1 MAEDIET
8 QLKVE
13 LDTSGIE
20 DLDKFIEQ
28 IDKRMKKSLAFYD
41 AETRKIQEIHKIA
54 DKQAQDRY
62 TTESKGFR
70 QSHGEMIK
78 LNKSAKETA
87 ELFGSL
93 FKEPVKFKDFPQAKI
108 APDVLEAMEPDLGAE
123 MIEAASG
130 VRETITNLQK
140 ASKST
145 TDFQKEWRK
154 GLTGV
159 LIDLHW
165 FRILASQSKVM
176 SVQFTQM
183 GKALGFLL
191 DMALLPLLPAIIEVV
206 KFVYGIA
213 RAITTLPKWF
223 RSLLAIV
230 IGAVVGFTVMETA
243 IFFTIG
249 LYNSLN
255 LQMAEFNANLAI
267 ANANMIAK
275 TGMGVG
281 AMGGAIALGAGIGL
295 LIVYLMQITG
305 ILKAIYE
312 FGRSFRKWLDQAL
325 ILPIKFI
332 KSFVTLVVVIL
343 KFIWDK
349 IKGLVT
355 PVVEGAQ
362 QAMGAVTGAVA
373 PFLDAAGAI
382 IKWIIDSLQNV
393 LDLGVRILTA
403 IVTWIVDSLKN
414 TVDAGLKII
423 GAIVEWI
430 KSGFA
435 NPGEFLA
442 KIKDIILEWFGKELS
457 ITLNLVNAIKDAII
471 DWVKRQLGINEE
483 GKTSLA
489 NAATGMLNSP
499 LMKILPGASI
509 ASMLWDMLPKAQTG
523 GFVQETGA
531 AIVHKGETIV
541 PSGGVNVTINIQ
553 GSVDSRTIDELTK
566 RLKYELTRVRA

>member
-281 AMGGAIALGAGIGL
+281 AMGGA
-295 LIVYLMQITG
+295 
-305 ILKAIYE
+305 
-312 FGRSFRKWLDQAL
+312 
-325 ILPIKFI
+325 
-332 KSFVTLVVVIL
+332 
-343 KFIWDK
+343 
-349 IKGLVT
+349 
-355 PVVEGAQ
+355 
-362 QAMGAVTGAVA
+362 VA
-373 PFLDAAGAI
+373 A
-382 IKWIIDSLQNV
+382 
-393 LDLGVRILTA
+393 
-403 IVTWIVDSLKN
+403 
-414 TVDAGLKII
+414 
-423 GAIVEWI
+423 
-430 KSGFA
+430 
-435 NPGEFLA
+435 
-442 KIKDIILEWFGKELS
+442 
-457 ITLNLVNAIKDAII
+457 
-471 DWVKRQLGINEE
+471 
-483 GKTSLA
+483 
-489 NAATGMLNSP
+489 
-499 LMKILPGASI
+499 
-509 ASMLWDMLPKAQTG
+509 
-523 GFVQETGA
+523 
-531 AIVHKGETIV
+531 
-541 PSGGVNVTINIQ
+541 
-553 GSVDSRTIDELTK
+553 
-566 RLKYELTRVRA
+566 